1 MKKQDSS
8 DINAYILDEDTHYKV
23 NKSHFTLGERN
34 IRDMHQRHQE
44 RLKKVQDL
52 AKQLGVEYEPCL
64 PSAAEVI
71 NHTELVQKYY
81 QNKELYD
88 SVLGEVLS
96 VCTPEEVLKFIDE
109 QLNSPK

>member
-34 IRDMHQRHQE
+34 IRDMQQRHQD
-44 RLKKVQDL
+44 RLRKVKEL
-52 AKQLGVEYEPCL
+52 AEQLGVQYEPCL
-64 PSAAEVI
+64 PAPEEVI
-71 NHTELVQKYY
+71 NKTELVQKYY

-88 SVLGEVLS
+88 SVLGEVLT
-96 VCTPEEVLKFIDE
+96 VCTPEDVMKFIDE
-109 QLNSPK
+109 QLNCPK

>member
-1 MKKQDSS
+1 MRKQDSS

-34 IRDMHQRHQE
+34 IRDMQQRHQD
-44 RLKKVQDL
+44 RLKKVQEL
-52 AKQLGVEYEPCL
+52 AEQLGVDYKPCL
-64 PSAAEVI
+64 PSSDEVI
-71 NHTELVQKYY
+71 KHTELVQKYY

-96 VCTPEEVLKFIDE
+96 VCTPEEVTKYIDE
-109 QLNSPK
+109 QLISPK

>member
-34 IRDMHQRHQE
+34 IRDMQQRHQD
-44 RLKKVQDL
+44 RLKKVKEL
-52 AKQLGVEYEPCL
+52 AEQLGVPYEPCL
-64 PSAAEVI
+64 PSADEVI
-71 NHTELVQKYY
+71 HRSELVQKYY

-88 SVLGEVLS
+88 SVLGKILTI
-96 VCTPEEVLKFIDE
+96 CTPEDVVKYIDE
-109 QLNSPK
+109 QLNCPK